1 MNFINIFTIII
12 KIFLIYNKNIIK
24 TIKEF
29 TFEFSYIIPHLVNL
43 KHFHFNMFI
52 SK

>member
-43 KHFHFNMFI
+43 IHFHFNMFI